1 MDIAW
6 LVRILLEILLIICL
20 HVLSSQ
26 SYDGIVVSTKYGQI
40 LGESQ
45 SVPLAQGPIKRI
57 HKFLGIP
64 YAQAPVKELRFQPPQ
79 PHKGWKPKLFNAR
92 QFGNICPHSKAYLDW
107 LIKSIRS
114 VWPGFTYKNA
124 NEDCLT
130 LNIYTPA
137 TRHSQKPNS
146 SLYPVLFYIHGGS
159 FLLGTPARDK
169 TIGDVLPSYGIIL
182 VTIQYRLGPFG
193 FITTGDA
200 AAPGNYGLLD
210 QVEALKWVNEN
221 IAQFGGDR
229 KRITIA
235 GNSAGGASV
244 GLHLMS
250 PITKGLFQGAIMESG
265 VELSPFALLSLEEA
279 TEKTKNVGRKLLCSN
294 TENSTKLIECL
305 RSKDASDISYYYEK
319 FPAPVVD
326 NYFLTDTP
334 ENLRKKKLFHN
345 VPVIIGFT
353 KHEGSHNI
361 QALNLVE
368 PLNDNTF
375 RAGIERSLQEL
386 IGIQGPMVAQ
396 RMADALEF
404 QYYPW
409 YNIGNAA
416 SLMKGLVKML
426 TDYYIIAPSFKA
438 ADFHAK
444 LSKTYLFHYQYLSSS
459 RPQNAPWIHH
469 GINVDYSFGGPF
481 TNMSYNMFDDKD
493 RNVSH
498 FIMSRYANFA
508 KYGTPDSI
516 SGGLQWTAYTPD
528 NGAYL
533 DVTSQ
538 PEIAYKYHPNRM
550 AFWNHYV
557 PKMKEASCS
566 MPPTMD
572 ATTSGGR
579 KYLPSCSIVLI
590 LLISFAAQPFG
601 LF

>member
-6 LVRILLEILLIICL
+6 LVRFLFEILLLICS
-20 HVLSSQ
+20 HVLSSH
-26 SYDGIVVSTKYGQI
+26 SYDAIVVSTKYGRI
-40 LGESQ
+40 LGETQ
-45 SVPLAQGPIKRI
+45 SIPLAQGPIKRI

-64 YAQAPVKELRFQPPQ
+64 YAQAPVKELRFQPPR

-92 QFGNICPHSKAYLDW
+92 RFGNICSHSKSYLDY
-107 LIKSIRS
+107 LMKSIRS
-114 VWPGFTYKNA
+114 VWKGFTYKNA

-137 TRHSQKPNS
+137 TIHSHKSNS

-159 FLLGTPARDK
+159 FLLGTPARDIL
-169 TIGDVLPSYGIIL
+169 IGDVLPSYGIIL

-193 FITTGDA
+193 FVTTGDA

-210 QVEALKWVNEN
+210 QVEALKWVNDN

-250 PITKGLFQGAIMESG
+250 PLTKGLFQGAIMESG
-265 VELSPFALLSLEEA
+265 VELSPFAFLPLEKA
-279 TEKTKNVGRKLLCSN
+279 IEKTKNVGRKLLCN
-294 TENSTKLIECL
+294 TENSTELIECL
-305 RSKDASDISYYYEK
+305 RSKDASDISFYYEQ

-334 ENLRKKKLFHN
+334 ENLRKKKLFHD

-353 KHEGSHNI
+353 KHEGFHNI
-361 QALNLVE
+361 KALKLVL
-368 PLNDNTF
+368 PLNDDTF
-375 RAGIERSLQEL
+375 RMGIERSVQEL
-386 IGIQGPMVAQ
+386 IGIQSPMVAH

-409 YNIGNAA
+409 YNTGNAA
-416 SLMKGLVKML
+416 SLEKGLVKLL

-438 ADFHAK
+438 ADFHSK
-444 LSKTYLFHYQYLSSS
+444 HSKTYVFHYQYLSSA
-459 RPQNAPWIHH
+459 RPQGRPWVYH
-469 GINVDYSFGGPF
+469 GSNVHYSFGGPF
-481 TNMSYNMFDDKD
+481 SNRSYTKFDDGD
-493 RNVSH
+493 RNISH
-498 FIMSRYANFA
+498 FIMSKYANFA
-508 KYGTPDSI
+508 KYGTPDSS
-516 SGGLQWTAYTPD
+516 SGGLQWTAYTPG

-533 DVTSQ
+533 DVTSRPQ
-538 PEIAYKYHPNRM
+538 IAHKYHPNRM

-557 PKMKEASCS
+557 PKMKKGSCS
-566 MPPTMD
+566 IAPTMD

-579 KYLPSCSIVLI
+579 TNLSSCSVLLF
-590 LLISFAAQPFG
+590 LLLSIALQPFG

>member
-1 MDIAW
+1 MDFAW
-6 LVRILLEILLIICL
+6 LVRILLEISLIICL

-26 SYDGIVVSTKYGQI
+26 SYESIVVSTKYGQI
-40 LGESQ
+40 QGESQ
-45 SVPLAQGPIKRI
+45 GIPLAQGPIKRI

-64 YAQAPVKELRFQPPQ
+64 YAQAPVKELRFQPPR

-92 QFGNICPHSKAYLDW
+92 QFGNICQHSKTYLAY
-107 LIKSIRS
+107 LIKSIRP
-114 VWPGFTYKNA
+114 VWPGFTYENV

-137 TRHSQKPNS
+137 TVLSPKPNN

-221 IAQFGGDR
+221 IAQFGGDK

-250 PITKGLFQGAIMESG
+250 PMTKGLFQGAIMESG
-265 VELSPFALLSLEEA
+265 VELSPFAFLPLEEA
-279 TEKTKNVGRKLLCSN
+279 VQKTKNVGRKLLCD
-294 TENSTKLIECL
+294 TENSTTLIECL
-305 RSKDASDISYYYEK
+305 RSKDASDISFYYEK
-319 FPAPVVD
+319 FPAPVLD
-326 NYFLTDTP
+326 NYYLTDTP
-334 ENLRKKKLFHN
+334 ENLRKKKLFHR

-353 KHEGSHNI
+353 KHEGHHNI
-361 QALNLVE
+361 RALELE
-368 PLNDNTF
+368 SPLNDNTF
-375 RAGIERSLQEL
+375 RKGIERSIQEL
-386 IGIQGPMVAQ
+386 FDIQEPMVAQ
-396 RMADALEF
+396 QMADALEF

-438 ADFHAK
+438 ADFHSRH
-444 LSKTYLFHYQYLSSS
+444 SKTYLFHYQYLSSA
-459 RPQNAPWIHH
+459 RQDLPWVYH
-469 GINVDYSFGGPF
+469 GRNVDYSFGGPF
-481 TNMSYNMFDDKD
+481 TNMSYDKFDDKD
-493 RNVSH
+493 RNISH

-508 KYGTPDSI
+508 KYGTPDPL
-516 SGGLQWTAYTPD
+516 SGDLRWTAYTPD

-557 PKMKEASCS
+557 PKMKKGSCS

-579 KYLPSCSIVLI
+579 KHLPSSSIIVLLL
-590 LLISFAAQPFG
+590 LLISFATQPLG
-601 LF
+601 LL